1 MTLLEQDLLKR
12 LQNCDVFGDQNRAA
26 FAPTSRALPLF
37 DELKSITASLQAEQ
51 SKQGASSGGAIGSTR
66 AKSAILAELWRDEG
80 KIDGTAKQMTTLSAQ
95 EKGYFVR
102 PATTRETGVVAAAR
116 AFIEKGTPLWAKF
129 VAYEMDADLLT
140 DMAAD
145 LAEYD
150 AAYAAQQGDT
160 QGRIGAGVDID
171 ALIERGND
179 ITEELRPIVKNKF
192 DGQAGILA
200 AWTSAV
206 RYPGRDKTK
215 KVAPVPP
222 VP

>member
-37 DELKSITASLQAEQ
+37 DELKSIAAQLQTEQ
-51 SKQGASSGGAIGSTR
+51 ANQGASGGGAIGSTR
-66 AKSAILAELWRDEG
+66 AKSAILGELWRDLG

-102 PATTRETGVVAAAR
+102 PATTRENGVVAATR
-116 AFIEKGTPLWAKF
+116 GFIEKGTPLWSKF
-129 VAYEMDADLLT
+129 VAYEMSPTLLT
-140 DMAAD
+140 DMQAD
-145 LAEYD
+145 LSEYD
-150 AAYAAQQGDT
+150 ATYAAQQGDT
-160 QGRIGAGVDID
+160 QSRIGAGGDID
-171 ALIERGND
+171 TLLSRGND

-192 DGQAGILA
+192 DDNAGVLA
-200 AWTSAV
+200 AWASAV

-215 KVAPVPP
+215 KVAPVQPA
-222 VP
+222 